1 MYAIIET
8 GAKQYKVSKG
18 DTLEVERLGAKE
30 GKDVKLDKVL
40 FVSDKKETSIG
51 KPYIKG
57 ASIVCEVLGEKRGRK
72 TISFKYRR
80 RHGSSKKK
88 IGHRQDY
95 TLLKVKDIKTN

>member
-1 MYAIIET
+1 MYAIVET

-18 DTLEVERLGAKE
+18 DILEVERLDAKE

-40 FVSDKKETSIG
+40 LISDKKEQSVG
-51 KPYIKG
+51 KPHIKG
-57 ASIVCEVLGEKRGRK
+57 ASVVCAVVGEGRGIK

-88 IGHRQDY
+88 IGHRQNY
-95 TLLKVKDIKTN
+95 TVLKVKEIKV